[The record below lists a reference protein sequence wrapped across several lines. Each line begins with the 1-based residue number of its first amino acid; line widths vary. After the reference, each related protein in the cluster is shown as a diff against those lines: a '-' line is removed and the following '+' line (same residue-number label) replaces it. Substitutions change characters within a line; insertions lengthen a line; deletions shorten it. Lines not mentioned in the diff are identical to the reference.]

1 MAANAAAMPPKIEA
15 KESDEII
22 MAIIG
27 VLPQNAVMQTLQE
40 IRELLESF
48 GLAPQ
53 KRFGQNF
60 LIDQNLLLKLL
71 ELAEV
76 DAARTILEVGPGT
89 GSLTEELLARAGKV
103 VAVEIDSGMHR
114 LLQERFLGNQ
124 TAPSK
129 LEVAGDLV
137 EKTAPSQSRLA
148 GNLVLLHQ
156 DILVG
161 KHAMAPEVVEA
172 LGLRADL
179 VSNLPYNI
187 ATPVVAQCLVSSWEA
202 LKEERKSGIARS
214 STIAVSPLPEA
225 CANPQMSG
233 GAPNGADKQAGS
245 HVGLPVGAVGPL
257 TKESSGHQTS
267 VDERSNVESG
277 DKDHGQDARATL
289 FSRLTFTVQQEVADR
304 MVAPHG
310 SWEYGPVS
318 VIVALLGKAKFGHAV
333 PNTSFW
339 PKPQIASRMMR
350 IDFDA
355 GRASLLADIR
365 ALKAVVAL
373 AFGQRRKQ
381 IGSVIHRKNAAFEA
395 EDFSRALDAAGIP
408 RTLRA
413 EQITPE
419 QFLAAA
425 NALAGKMKSPAL
437 DEDVDQ

>member
-1 MAANAAAMPPKIEA
+1 
-15 KESDEII
+15 
-22 MAIIG
+22 
-27 VLPQNAVMQTLQE
+27 MQTLQE

-71 ELAEV
+71 DLAEV
-76 DAARTILEVGPGT
+76 DAGRTILEVGPGT

-114 LLQERFLGNQ
+114 LLQERFLGKQ

-129 LEVAGDLV
+129 LEIADDLG
-137 EKTAPSQSRLA
+137 KQTAPSQSRLA

-172 LGLRADL
+172 LGPRADL

-187 ATPVVAQCLVSSWEA
+187 ATPLVAQCLVSSWQA
-202 LKEERKSGIARS
+202 ERESGIPKPDSR
-214 STIAVSPLPEA
+214 P
-225 CANPQMSG
+225 
-233 GAPNGADKQAGS
+233 
-245 HVGLPVGAVGPL
+245 
-257 TKESSGHQTS
+257 
-267 VDERSNVESG
+267 
-277 DKDHGQDARATL
+277 ATR
-289 FSRLTFTVQQEVADR
+289 FDRLTFTVQQEVADR

-339 PKPQIASRMMR
+339 PKPQIASRIMR

-355 GRASLLADIR
+355 GRAGLLADIH

-425 NALAGKMKSPAL
+425 NALAGKMKATAVEE
-437 DEDVDQ
+437 DEE

>member
-1 MAANAAAMPPKIEA
+1 
-15 KESDEII
+15 
-22 MAIIG
+22 
-27 VLPQNAVMQTLQE
+27 MQTLQE

-53 KRFGQNF
+53 RRFGQNF
-60 LIDQNLLLKLL
+60 LIDQNLLLKVV

-76 DAARTILEVGPGT
+76 DPGRTVLEVGPGT

-114 LLQERFLGNQ
+114 LLQERL
-124 TAPSK
+124 
-129 LEVAGDLV
+129 AG
-137 EKTAPSQSRLA
+137 K

-161 KHAMAPEVVEA
+161 KHALSPEVVGA
-172 LGLRADL
+172 LGPSADL
-179 VSNLPYNI
+179 VANLPYNI
-187 ATPVVAQCLVSSWEA
+187 ATPLVAQCLVSSWEA
-202 LKEERKSGIARS
+202 ERVSGIGIREAGKKMQEDASAAVPEPPNPESRTPNPEPRIPNPEPRS
-214 STIAVSPLPEA
+214 STRF
-225 CANPQMSG
+225 
-233 GAPNGADKQAGS
+233 D
-245 HVGLPVGAVGPL
+245 
-257 TKESSGHQTS
+257 
-267 VDERSNVESG
+267 
-277 DKDHGQDARATL
+277 
-289 FSRLTFTVQQEVADR
+289 RLTFTVQQEVADR

-318 VIVALLGKAKFGHAV
+318 VIVALLGKARFGHAV

-355 GRASLLADIR
+355 AGARRLADVR
-365 ALKAVVAL
+365 TLQAVVAL

-381 IGSVIHRKNAAFEA
+381 IGSVIHRKNAAFEP
-395 EDFSRALDAAGIP
+395 EDFSRALDAAAIP
-408 RTLRA
+408 RTVRA

-425 NALAGKMKSPAL
+425 NALAGKLKSPAIEP
-437 DEDVDQ
+437 DEEP

>member
-1 MAANAAAMPPKIEA
+1 
-15 KESDEII
+15 
-22 MAIIG
+22 
-27 VLPQNAVMQTLQE
+27 MQTLQE

-53 KRFGQNF
+53 RRFGQNF

-76 DAARTILEVGPGT
+76 DAARTVLEVGPGT

-114 LLQERFLGNQ
+114 LLQERLGGK
-124 TAPSK
+124 S
-129 LEVAGDLV
+129 
-137 EKTAPSQSRLA
+137 
-148 GNLVLLHQ
+148 NLVLLHR

-161 KHAMAPEVVEA
+161 KHALAGEVVEA
-172 LGLRADL
+172 LGPCADL

-187 ATPVVAQCLVSSWEA
+187 ATPLVAQCLVNSWEA
-202 LKEERKSGIARS
+202 VRPGMGSLPVRIPPVS
-214 STIAVSPLPEA
+214 SPLNSED
-225 CANPQMSG
+225 G
-233 GAPNGADKQAGS
+233 
-245 HVGLPVGAVGPL
+245 
-257 TKESSGHQTS
+257 KETA
-267 VDERSNVESG
+267 
-277 DKDHGQDARATL
+277 HGQDARETHGQDAHATHEL
-289 FSRLTFTVQQEVADR
+289 DARATRFDRLTFTVQQEVADR

-318 VIVALLGKAKFGHAV
+318 VIVALLGKARFGQAV

-339 PKPQIASRMMR
+339 PKPQVASRMVR

-355 GRASLLADIR
+355 ERARLLADIR

-408 RTLRA
+408 RTVRA
-413 EQITPE
+413 EQVTPE

-425 NALAGKMKSPAL
+425 NALAGKLKGPAIE
-437 DEDVDQ
+437 EDVG